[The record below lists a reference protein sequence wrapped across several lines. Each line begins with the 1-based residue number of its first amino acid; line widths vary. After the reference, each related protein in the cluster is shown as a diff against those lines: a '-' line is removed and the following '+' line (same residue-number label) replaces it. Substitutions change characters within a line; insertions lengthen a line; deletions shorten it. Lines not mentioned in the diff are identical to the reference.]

1 MNKYFFFHH
10 TVIILNLMTVLVS
23 DLNIMDSK
31 KKHLDQSKL
40 TYLLNIKLIKL
51 KIKTINL
58 KKNRII

>member
-1 MNKYFFFHH
+1 
-10 TVIILNLMTVLVS
+10 MTVLVS
-23 DLNIMDSK
+23 DLNIVDSK

-40 TYLLNIKLIKL
+40 TYLLNIKIIKL